1 MIRFYKVRSAHIS
14 EDADCVVLVLTFE
27 EFYQTVLRLNLP
39 IEQIGGI
46 SHCWQT
52 EFRGVTL
59 QLTTFDRSQIN
70 LLKEY
75 HDRNITGQDN

>member
-1 MIRFYKVRSAHIS
+1 MIRFYKVHSAHIS
-14 EDADCVVLVLTFE
+14 PDVRLVVLSLNFD
-27 EFYQTVLRLNLP
+27 EFYPTVLRFGLP
-39 IEQIGGI
+39 IERVGTG

-75 HDRNITGQDN
+75 HDRPKQS